1 MPKLMYGLLTVIV
14 KIIHFMYKS
23 SILYVKSFIINR
35 SVSILPIIKK
45 NMKYICK
52 SCKTDCDDITEHMI
66 KVHKFSKWIMEL
78 QLKTNPNTYKNCF
91 EKKA

>member
-1 MPKLMYGLLTVIV
+1 MDE
-14 KIIHFMYKS
+14 S
-23 SILYVKSFIINR
+23 SILYIKSLIKNR
-35 SVSILPIIKK
+35 SVSILAIMRK
-45 NMKYICK
+45 NMVKYICK

>member
-1 MPKLMYGLLTVIV
+1 MV
-14 KIIHFMYKS
+14 K
-23 SILYVKSFIINR
+23 YV
-35 SVSILPIIKK
+35 
-45 NMKYICK
+45 CK

-91 EKKA
+91 EKKAQTRRKIILVKIFYMGS

>member
-1 MPKLMYGLLTVIV
+1 MV
-14 KIIHFMYKS
+14 
-23 SILYVKSFIINR
+23 
-35 SVSILPIIKK
+35 
-45 NMKYICK
+45 KYICK

-91 EKKA
+91 ETKA